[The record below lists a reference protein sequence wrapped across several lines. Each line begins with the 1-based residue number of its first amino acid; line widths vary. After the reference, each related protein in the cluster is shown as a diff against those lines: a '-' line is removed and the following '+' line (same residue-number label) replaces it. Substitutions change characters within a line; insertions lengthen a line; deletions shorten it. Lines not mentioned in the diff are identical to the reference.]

1 MNRISLAI
9 AVLLSLILGA
19 CVFEPYGDDGLGDR
33 SNNGERSDGANGAAD
48 HEPFR

>member
-19 CVFEPYGDDGLGDR
+19 CVFEPYGDEGLGDR
-33 SNNGERSDGANGAAD
+33 SNNGEHGDGAAD
-48 HEPFR
+48 REPFR